1 MGWQIWRAHAELL
14 ADRYHVIAIDLP
26 GHGAL
31 ADLPFTEENVAS
43 TLSNAIEHIAR
54 RPALLVGYSL
64 GGFVAMRHAARRP
77 EETAG
82 LVLSGC
88 TLDFA
93 GWKAWP
99 YPAVGYVSERLPDAW
114 LAALVHL
121 GLVATL
127 PRECRATIERIPF
140 NRHVFARTG
149 AIIAASRRALDEIAS
164 YREPV
169 LIVNGQYDVVFR
181 LDEKR
186 FLHRLP
192 QARLRVMLATDH
204 AGPLRRPGQF
214 ASIVGEFAQ
223 KVFTQSSPTLE
234 R

>member
-1 MGWQIWRAHAELL
+1 
-14 ADRYHVIAIDLP
+14 
-26 GHGAL
+26 
-31 ADLPFTEENVAS
+31 
-43 TLSNAIEHIAR
+43 
-54 RPALLVGYSL
+54 
-64 GGFVAMRHAARRP
+64 
-77 EETAG
+77 
-82 LVLSGC
+82 VLSGC

-192 QARLRVMLATDH
+192 QARLRVILATDH
-204 AGPLRRPGQF
+204 TGPLRRPGQF

-223 KVFTQSSPTLE
+223 KVFAQSSPTLE

>member
-1 MGWQIWRAHAELL
+1 MGWEIWRAHAELL
-14 ADRYHVIAIDLP
+14 ADRYYVIAIDLP

-31 ADLPFTEENVAS
+31 ADLPFTEEHVVA
-43 TLSNAIEHIAR
+43 TLSHAIERIAR

-64 GGFVAMRHAARRP
+64 GGFVAMRHATRRP

-82 LVLSGC
+82 LMLSGC

-99 YPAVGYVSERLPDAW
+99 YPAMGYVSERLPDAW

-121 GLVATL
+121 GLVVTL
-127 PRECRATIERIPF
+127 PRECRETVEGIPF
-140 NRHVFARTG
+140 NRTVFSRIGT
-149 AIIAASRRALDEIAS
+149 IVAASRRTLEEIAS
-164 YREPV
+164 YRAPV
-169 LIVNGQYDVVFR
+169 LIVNGQYDLVFR

-192 QARLRVMLATDH
+192 QARLRVMRATDH
-204 AGPLRRPGQF
+204 TGPLRRAPEF
-214 ASIVGEFAQ
+214 AAIVGEFAQ
-223 KVFTQSSPTLE
+223 KVFAASSPTLE